1 VIAQWGS
8 YPNFQKH
15 ELDCRETGENEMQHE
30 FMEKLQRLRS
40 IYGKPLRITSGF
52 RSVKHSIEA
61 KKVVPGVHTLGVACD
76 IGCQGVEAHR
86 ILSLALELGFTGIGV
101 QQKGEG
107 RFLHLDTG
115 PTRIWSY

>member
-1 VIAQWGS
+1 MIAQWGS

-61 KKVVPGVHTLGVACD
+61 KKTAPGVHTLGIACD